1 MVSTP
6 VDITKP
12 PVITLSQAEIE
23 EIEELIAADQLPRDY
38 LERHFAAVKQNVFG
52 HDHKV
57 DAKGN
62 PIEQGKGSAMN
73 QTRQSVDAYRKWGVN
88 EIDYERHLK
97 RMEAELAKCDE
108 RRRAEGAGRPRQ
120 RINR

>member
-1 MVSTP
+1 MVTAVLDP
-6 VDITKP
+6 IKVPT
-12 PVITLSQAEIE
+12 VTLSQAEIE
-23 EIEELIAADQLPRDY
+23 EIEDQIALGNLPADW
-38 LERHFAAVKQNVFG
+38 LERHFEAVKQNVFG
-52 HDHKV
+52 VDYKT

-108 RRRAEGAGRPRQ
+108 RRRAEGAGRPRL
-120 RINR
+120 RIR